1 MDRTWLIDRHNELKT
16 LRQPEERLWKQI
28 AELLRPDDQDFQGKT
43 SNNSA
48 MDEILDSTPLY
59 ALEDFTGGMFGQ
71 LTNPAND
78 WFGLGIAD
86 EELMLYQPV
95 KQWFWTVKQR
105 IRATL
110 GPTMSSF
117 YTEVPSWFADTG
129 AFGIGT
135 LYSEEEIGRGSFLD
149 RAIPLRELYIDTDA
163 AGRIS
168 AVHREFT
175 LRGRQVLQQFPG
187 TQNVKEDR
195 EYTIIHAVM
204 ENLDV
209 KPGRIGPA
217 GMAWASAYLSPD
229 LVQLDRR
236 GGYNENPYHSIAWS
250 RRSGRVYPRGPG
262 HIARPDM
269 RTLQEME
276 KNDLIADQFAADPM
290 KLVHG
295 EADFTPADMV
305 PGALLMGGMS
315 DQGKRLVEAFTPNG
329 QIRDRGQH
337 KQEKRAA
344 IKEAFY
350 FSVMQ
355 LINRPQMT
363 ATEFTGF
370 QEETLRRLAPNLERI
385 QQGGLTPFILRRF
398 RILQRAGA
406 LPPPPPELDGQM
418 LDVAYLSPLA
428 KVQQMQQARAADQLF
443 GRVMQAAQVDPEVVD
458 TFDIDQYIAVT
469 HQASVA
475 PPSLLRSPEAIAQR
489 RQLRAQAQAQQTA
502 LDQAKQQVEIAAT
515 GAHAAQAQTLARGR
529 PA

>member
-187 TQNVKEDR
+187 TLNVKEDR

-229 LVQLDRR
+229 
-236 GGYNENPYHSIAWS
+236 
-250 RRSGRVYPRGPG
+250 
-262 HIARPDM
+262 
-269 RTLQEME
+269 
-276 KNDLIADQFAADPM
+276 
-290 KLVHG
+290 
-295 EADFTPADMV
+295 
-305 PGALLMGGMS
+305 
-315 DQGKRLVEAFTPNG
+315 
-329 QIRDRGQH
+329 
-337 KQEKRAA
+337 
-344 IKEAFY
+344 
-350 FSVMQ
+350 
-355 LINRPQMT
+355 
-363 ATEFTGF
+363 
-370 QEETLRRLAPNLERI
+370 
-385 QQGGLTPFILRRF
+385 
-398 RILQRAGA
+398 
-406 LPPPPPELDGQM
+406 
-418 LDVAYLSPLA
+418 
-428 KVQQMQQARAADQLF
+428 
-443 GRVMQAAQVDPEVVD
+443 
-458 TFDIDQYIAVT
+458 
-469 HQASVA
+469 
-475 PPSLLRSPEAIAQR
+475 
-489 RQLRAQAQAQQTA
+489 
-502 LDQAKQQVEIAAT
+502 
-515 GAHAAQAQTLARGR
+515 
-529 PA
+529 